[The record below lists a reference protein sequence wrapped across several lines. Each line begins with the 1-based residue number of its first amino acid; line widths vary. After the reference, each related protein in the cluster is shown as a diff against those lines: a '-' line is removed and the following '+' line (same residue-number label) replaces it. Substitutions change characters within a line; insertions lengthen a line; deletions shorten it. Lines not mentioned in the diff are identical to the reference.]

1 LCRIAF
7 RGDKTDSHCHGEIS
21 FRPKTA
27 MPELGLRICNVPQSS
42 MILYGS
48 TTASPAR
55 LSFAKGR
62 ADRIPVYGGRRMN
75 LVRSQVLQ
83 QKYYAPCCF

>member
-1 LCRIAF
+1 
-7 RGDKTDSHCHGEIS
+7 
-21 FRPKTA
+21 

-55 LSFAKGR
+55 LSFAKGK
-62 ADRIPVYGGRRMN
+62 ADRIPVYGG
-75 LVRSQVLQ
+75 
-83 QKYYAPCCF
+83 AG